1 MTLPAYSPAEG
12 QWLESAMIHGYVNAA
27 GEKIPGLPGR
37 RQAVRQAAS
46 APTEVSLRDTS
57 DADAKNELVLAALR
71 HHGPIGTSDLHRE
84 MGGMSRTMVAEA
96 LYRLQNRGR
105 AEYSGPSHAA
115 IWVVVE

>member
-27 GEKIPGLPGR
+27 GEKIPGLPGAGKR
-37 RQAVRQAAS
+37 S
-46 APTEVSLRDTS
+46 TGCIGPKEVSLRDTS

-84 MGGMSRTMVAEA
+84 MGAMSRTMVAEA

>member
-27 GEKIPGLPGR
+27 GERIPGLPGAGKR
-37 RQAVRQAAS
+37 S
-46 APTEVSLRDTS
+46 TGCIGPKEVSLRDTS
-57 DADAKNELVLAALR
+57 DADAKTELVYAALR
-71 HHGPIGTSDLHRE
+71 HHGPIGTSGLHRE

-96 LYRLQNRGR
+96 LYRLQKRGR